1 MQTDRKRSKQ
11 TERDRE
17 KLQTDRKRQTENAN
31 RQKRQTEIANRQK
44 ATYITLTNRQ
54 ITLSY
59 KQIDRK

>member
-31 RQKRQTEIANRQK
+31 RQKKQTDNTI
-44 ATYITLTNRQ
+44 I
-54 ITLSY
+54 
-59 KQIDRK
+59 QIDRQKMTGIQKHTN